1 MSELWGERDKG
12 RGSVMGY
19 YSYWSRRDRRDAAS
33 DRGANTS
40 GEDRWVSGEMCGRTD
55 IYKTP
60 SQIKI

>member
-1 MSELWGERDKG
+1 
-12 RGSVMGY
+12 MGY

-40 GEDRWVSGEMCGRTD
+40 GKDRWVSGEMCDRKD

-60 SQIKI
+60 SQIKV